1 MQAEECV
8 KRHDAVSWNSFWPAL
23 SGALLRQAQTT
34 LHENKQPGVAS
45 AEDLNLRDL
54 LGNAALLIA
63 VV

>member
-34 LHENKQPGVAS
+34 LHENKQSGVAS
-45 AEDLNLRDL
+45 AEDLNL
-54 LGNAALLIA
+54 
-63 VV
+63 